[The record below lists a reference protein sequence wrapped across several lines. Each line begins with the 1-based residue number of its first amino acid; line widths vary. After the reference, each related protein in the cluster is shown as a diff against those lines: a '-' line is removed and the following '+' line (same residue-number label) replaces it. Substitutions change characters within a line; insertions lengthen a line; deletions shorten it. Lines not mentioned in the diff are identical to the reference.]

1 MSLDLEGEQ
10 IVDEDFE
17 FALALT
23 TDHGVKLRVE
33 TAFDVD
39 TPEDRRRLVPD
50 DPALGWWGRLSLVG
64 TKIAECSQSDSGELR
79 VSLSN
84 GMSMTVQPDEQ
95 FEAWTLSYP
104 SGRKV
109 ICGPGGEITTF
120 G

>member
-50 DPALGWWGRLSLVG
+50 DPALGWWADSISWARR
-64 TKIAECSQSDSGELR
+64 SQSVARATQESSGSPCR
-79 VSLSN
+79 
-84 GMSMTVQPDEQ
+84 TACP
-95 FEAWTLSYP
+95 
-104 SGRKV
+104 
-109 ICGPGGEITTF
+109 
-120 G
+120 